1 MRAEVY
7 ICDICGVRKEES
19 NHWLLALTV
28 HVVFAPVEDLGPVVS
43 FHPWDENHVHSF
55 GYMKHLCGIG
65 CANKLLSQTVESWS
79 KPVEE
84 K

>member
-7 ICDICGVRKEES
+7 LCDICGVRKEES
-19 NHWLLALTV
+19 NHWLLAYIYPT
-28 HVVFAPVEDLGPVVS
+28 AVS
-43 FHPWDENHVHSF
+43 FTGWQIESIEGGVDE
-55 GYMKHLCGIG
+55 KHLCGIG